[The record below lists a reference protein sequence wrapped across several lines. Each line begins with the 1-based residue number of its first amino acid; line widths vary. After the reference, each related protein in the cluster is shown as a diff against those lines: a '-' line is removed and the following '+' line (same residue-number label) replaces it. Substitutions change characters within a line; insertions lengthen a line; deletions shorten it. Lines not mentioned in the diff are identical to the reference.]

1 MDAVYYWTELDSIG
15 KTLKKE
21 KPVNR
26 VQTGALTLSACAPK
40 TKKES
45 VSGYRFVV
53 KQ

>member
-1 MDAVYYWTELDSIG
+1 MDAVYYWTELGS
-15 KTLKKE
+15 LKKG

-26 VQTGALTLSACAPK
+26 VQTGALTPSARVAK

-45 VSGYRFVV
+45 VWGYRSVV